1 MADKKTGTL
10 ELTTFKLGTAIY
22 GMDILKVQE
31 INKLM
36 DMTRVPQSSDYIRGI
51 LNLRGQIVTVID
63 LACKLGLPRVDVT
76 QVSRNIILISKDEYF
91 GLLVDGIGD
100 VVRTSWDN
108 VEAAPANL
116 GGVLGAFF
124 EGVVKTDRHLIGILN
139 SEEVLKSEE

>member
-1 MADKKTGTL
+1 MADKQSGTL

-36 DMTRVPQSSDYIRGI
+36 DMTKVPQAGEYIRGI

-63 LACKLGLPRVDVT
+63 LARKLGLPMAEIT
-76 QVSRNIILISKDEYF
+76 PASRNIILISKDEYF

-100 VVRTSWDN
+100 VVRTTWDN

-124 EGVVKTDRHLIGILN
+124 EGVVKTERHLIGILN
-139 SEEVLKSEE
+139 TEEVLKTEE

>member
-1 MADKKTGTL
+1 MAEKKKGTV
-10 ELTTFKLGTAIY
+10 ELTTFKIGAAIY

-36 DMTRVPQSSDYIRGI
+36 DMTVVPHAGTYIRGI

-63 LACKLGLPRVDVT
+63 LACKLGLPPTRLT
-76 QVSRNIILISKDEYF
+76 AASRNIILISKDEYF

-100 VVRTSWDN
+100 VVRTDWEN

-116 GGVLGAFF
+116 GGVLGGFF

-139 SEEVLKSEE
+139 TDEVLRVEE